1 MAQAKHGRDEAPD
14 ILAVDGEQSDAPE
27 YKRLAARDPL
37 RVEHP
42 LISVI
47 SVLMA
52 GAVAETPG
60 ESGLASIVVH
70 AVAGNGASLC
80 GRVPADA
87 QLRVDDGLWSSVPGF
102 DRCLECTALS

>member
-1 MAQAKHGRDEAPD
+1 MEQAKQGPDGAPN
-14 ILAVDGEQSDAPE
+14 IIAVDGEHSDTPE
-27 YKRLAARDPL
+27 YQKLAARDPL
-37 RVEHP
+37 RVERP
-42 LISVI
+42 LTSVI

-60 ESGLASIVVH
+60 EQGLSSIVVH

-102 DRCLECTALS
+102 ERCLECTALT

>member
-1 MAQAKHGRDEAPD
+1 MEQSKHGPDGAPD
-14 ILAVDGEQSDAPE
+14 LLAVDGEHSEAPE
-27 YKRLAARDPL
+27 YQRLAARDPL
-37 RVEHP
+37 RVERP
-42 LISVI
+42 LTSVI

-52 GAVAETPG
+52 GAVAETPC
-60 ESGLASIVVH
+60 ESGLSAIVVH

-102 DRCLECTALS
+102 ERCLECTALS

>member
-1 MAQAKHGRDEAPD
+1 MAQAKRGPNGVPD
-14 ILAVDGEQSDAPE
+14 ILTVDGEQSDAAE
-27 YKRLAARDPL
+27 YQKLAARDPL
-37 RVEHP
+37 RVERP
-42 LISVI
+42 LTSVI

-60 ESGLASIVVH
+60 EQGLSSIVVH
-70 AVAGNGASLC
+70 AVAGGGASLC

-102 DRCLECTALS
+102 ERCLECTALS

>member
-1 MAQAKHGRDEAPD
+1 MAQAQQRPD
-14 ILAVDGEQSDAPE
+14 GASEIQAVDGEQSDAPE
-27 YKRLAARDPL
+27 YQRLAARDPL
-37 RVEHP
+37 RVERP
-42 LISVI
+42 LTSVI

-60 ESGLASIVVH
+60 ESDLSSIVVH
-70 AVAGNGASLC
+70 AVAGIGASLC

-102 DRCLECTALS
+102 ERCLECAALS